1 MSDEARDRILARVR
15 AASRRA
21 TESDVEAAL
30 AALGPGP
37 APRPV
42 HADPRV
48 ALLAQLLRNQA
59 GVDAVT
65 DRTAAVRVIGE
76 FLGARHGSRK
86 LVAGQDPRLA
96 ALPWRDAGLL
106 PRFGEVEA
114 GDLAA
119 VSYARLAIGETG
131 SVVLTTGR
139 DNPGRNNLLPE
150 DHIVLV
156 NGEDVIAGL
165 DDLWP
170 ALQARLGPEQRP
182 RGLQLISGPSS
193 TADIALE
200 MVFGA
205 HGPRALQVVLVAKD
219 GPDCLAAARA
229 LAG

>member
-1 MSDEARDRILARVR
+1 VDEK
-15 AASRRA
+15 
-21 TESDVEAAL
+21 L
-30 AALGPGP
+30 AALGC
-37 APRPV
+37 APRPQSA

-48 ALLAQLLRNQA
+48 VFLVQLLRNQA
-59 GVDAVT
+59 GVHGVS
-65 DRTAAVRVIGE
+65 DRRSAVRAIGE
-76 FLGARHGSRK
+76 FLGTRHGSRK

-106 PRFGEVEA
+106 PRFGEVEP

-119 VSYARLAIGETG
+119 VSYARLAIAETG
-131 SVVLTTGR
+131 SVVLTSGR

-156 NGEDVIAGL
+156 NGEDVAAGL
-165 DDLWP
+165 EELWP
-170 ALQARLGPEQRP
+170 ALQARLDPGQRP
-182 RGLQLISGPSS
+182 RGIQLISGPSS

-205 HGPRALQVVLVAKD
+205 HGPRELQVVLVARD
-219 GPDCLAAARA
+219 APDCLATARG

>member
-1 MSDEARDRILARVR
+1 MTDDARSRILARVR

-21 TESDVEAAL
+21 PEGAVDAAL
-30 AALGPGP
+30 ATLDQGPGP
-37 APRPV
+37 RPL
-42 HADPRV
+42 HRDPRV

-59 GVDAVT
+59 GVDAVA
-65 DRTAAVRVIGE
+65 DRSAAVRAIGE

-106 PRFGEVEA
+106 PRFGEVEP

-131 SVVLTTGR
+131 SVVLTSGR
-139 DNPGRNNLLPE
+139 DNPARNNLLPE

-165 DDLWP
+165 DGLWP
-170 ALQARLGPEQRP
+170 ALQTRLGPEQRP
-182 RGLQLISGPSS
+182 RGVHLISGPSS

-219 GPDCLAAARA
+219 AADCLAAVQA
-229 LAG
+229 L

>member
-15 AASRRA
+15 AAS
-21 TESDVEAAL
+21 ESAPEGDVDEAL
-30 AALGPGP
+30 AALGRG
-37 APRPV
+37 PRPRPA

-48 ALLAQLLRNQA
+48 ALLARLLSNQA
-59 GVDAVT
+59 GVHGVP
-65 DRTAAVRVIGE
+65 DRTSAVRAIGE
-76 FLGARHGSRK
+76 FLATRHGIRK

-106 PRFGEVEA
+106 PRFGEVEP

-131 SVVLTTGR
+131 SVVLTSGR

-156 NGEDVIAGL
+156 NGEDVVAGL
-165 DDLWP
+165 EELWP
-170 ALQARLGPEQRP
+170 ALQTRLGHEQRP

-205 HGPRALQVVLVAKD
+205 HGPRSLQVLLVAKD
-219 GPDCLAAARA
+219 ARDCLAAARA
-229 LAG
+229 LAE